1 MVGRHGSGVPDIGV
15 PSAFLDL
22 VLLLPLGNVALEDG
36 RDLIRDNGLQLGHHI
51 LRGLRMFSKY
61 LLNFLALKEMV
72 NEVVLHFEELVQS
85 PEVFALEN
93 DLD

>member
-1 MVGRHGSGVPDIGV
+1 
-15 PSAFLDL
+15 
-22 VLLLPLGNVALEDG
+22 
-36 RDLIRDNGLQLGHHI
+36 
-51 LRGLRMFSKY
+51 MFSKY